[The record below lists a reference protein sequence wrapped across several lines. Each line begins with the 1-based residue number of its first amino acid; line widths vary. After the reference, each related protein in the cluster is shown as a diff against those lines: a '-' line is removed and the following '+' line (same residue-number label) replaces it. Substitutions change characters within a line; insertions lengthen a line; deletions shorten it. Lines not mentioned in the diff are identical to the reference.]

1 MLKNYLRTALRNIRR
16 NPLFTGLNIFGLAT
30 GLACSILIFCWVQDE
45 LSYDRFNPGAERIFR
60 MTARVKDM
68 ESAVVPYAFANAIRT
83 GIPAIKNA
91 TRIHNGQ
98 KIISVGTRKFDEK
111 HIFQAD
117 SNFLRIFNYP
127 LLIGDPA
134 AVLRSPNSIVL
145 TEATAVKYFGSIE
158 QAMGRSVFIDNDSV
172 TMQVTGILKNIPSNS
187 HLQFDLLLS
196 IDNWDQTMDPQHSWR
211 FFDSHVYFQLADAVR
226 PTPSVLQTI
235 TRQMEAMRE
244 KAIAGTLA
252 VPAAIS
258 VQPLEKIHLYSH
270 YRNDYSGQ
278 GNISYVRILSLV
290 ALFILIIACINFM
303 NLATALSGVRAKEV
317 GLRKT
322 IGALRRQLVLQ
333 FIGESMLLSFIALVL
348 ALLLVY
354 TALPLFNELAGKSIP
369 FDLLSPRLAL
379 GVLAITAITGLL
391 AGSYPAFYISSFN
404 PIKVMKGDGMLRGS
418 FLRNGLVVLQFSISI
433 ILMVST
439 VVVYQQLRFI
449 HNRDIGFDR
458 NNLLYVSMP
467 AVGNRMQNSA
477 ALRSMLRQ
485 STRTGDFTIINELP
499 TDMNA
504 IRPMTWR
511 GANDGSMVNCNY
523 INVDERFIQTFG
535 MKMVAGRYY
544 SSDFTSSDSDY
555 VVNETTVRTM
565 GLTPETA
572 IGKTIAIRG
581 VEGRI
586 LGVVKD
592 FNFKP
597 VYQPIEPLVMR
608 RWPAGDF
615 VVLRCTP
622 GNLPAKLLEIRNDF
636 RAVFGDTP
644 FNYGFVDQDIDH
656 LYTAD
661 SQMGRIFNIFSILSV
676 LISCLGL
683 FGLATFSTQRRTK
696 EIGIRK
702 VLGSGESGIV
712 LLLAKEFLRLVL
724 LSLAVAFPVAWF
736 AMDKWLREFVY
747 RTTISPWIFAATAA
761 AALLVAFLT
770 VSYQTIRAAIANP
783 VNSLRNG

>member
-158 QAMGRSVFIDNDSV
+158 QAMGRSVFIDNDSA

-369 FDLLSPRLAL
+369 FNLLSPRLAL

-523 INVDERFIQTFG
+523 INVDEQFIQTFG

>member
-158 QAMGRSVFIDNDSV
+158 QAMGRSVFIDNDSA

-369 FDLLSPRLAL
+369 FNLLSPRLAL

-404 PIKVMKGDGMLRGS
+404 PIKVMKGEGMLRGS

-523 INVDERFIQTFG
+523 INVDEQFIQTFG

>member
-1 MLKNYLRTALRNIRR
+1 
-16 NPLFTGLNIFGLAT
+16 
-30 GLACSILIFCWVQDE
+30 
-45 LSYDRFNPGAERIFR
+45 
-60 MTARVKDM
+60 
-68 ESAVVPYAFANAIRT
+68 
-83 GIPAIKNA
+83 
-91 TRIHNGQ
+91 
-98 KIISVGTRKFDEK
+98 
-111 HIFQAD
+111 
-117 SNFLRIFNYP
+117 
-127 LLIGDPA
+127 
-134 AVLRSPNSIVL
+134 
-145 TEATAVKYFGSIE
+145 
-158 QAMGRSVFIDNDSV
+158 
-172 TMQVTGILKNIPSNS
+172 
-187 HLQFDLLLS
+187 
-196 IDNWDQTMDPQHSWR
+196 
-211 FFDSHVYFQLADAVR
+211 
-226 PTPSVLQTI
+226 
-235 TRQMEAMRE
+235 
-244 KAIAGTLA
+244 
-252 VPAAIS
+252 
-258 VQPLEKIHLYSH
+258 
-270 YRNDYSGQ
+270 
-278 GNISYVRILSLV
+278 
-290 ALFILIIACINFM
+290 
-303 NLATALSGVRAKEV
+303 
-317 GLRKT
+317 
-322 IGALRRQLVLQ
+322 
-333 FIGESMLLSFIALVL
+333 
-348 ALLLVY
+348 
-354 TALPLFNELAGKSIP
+354 
-369 FDLLSPRLAL
+369 
-379 GVLAITAITGLL
+379 
-391 AGSYPAFYISSFN
+391 
-404 PIKVMKGDGMLRGS
+404 
-418 FLRNGLVVLQFSISI
+418 
-433 ILMVST
+433 
-439 VVVYQQLRFI
+439 
-449 HNRDIGFDR
+449 
-458 NNLLYVSMP
+458 
-467 AVGNRMQNSA
+467 
-477 ALRSMLRQ
+477 
-485 STRTGDFTIINELP
+485 
-499 TDMNA
+499 
-504 IRPMTWR
+504 
-511 GANDGSMVNCNY
+511 
-523 INVDERFIQTFG
+523 
-535 MKMVAGRYY
+535 
-544 SSDFTSSDSDY
+544 
-555 VVNETTVRTM
+555 M

>member
-369 FDLLSPRLAL
+369 FNLLSPRLAL

-404 PIKVMKGDGMLRGS
+404 PIKVMKGEGMLRGS

-523 INVDERFIQTFG
+523 INVDEQFIQTFG

>member
-712 LLLAKEFLRLVL
+712 LLLAKEFLRLVF